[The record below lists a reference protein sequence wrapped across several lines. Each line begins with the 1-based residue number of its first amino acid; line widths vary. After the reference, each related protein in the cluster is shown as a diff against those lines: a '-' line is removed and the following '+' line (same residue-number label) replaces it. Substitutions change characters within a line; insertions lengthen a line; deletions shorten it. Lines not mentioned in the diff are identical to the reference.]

1 MSRSALGAWLL
12 LAACAGPRVALDG
25 SLDEKDWSRAPVLG
39 PFTGPFNPGGRD
51 LAGVEEY
58 RSEARMLWD
67 ADTLYVGFA
76 CRGPDIVS
84 TFANRDDELYR
95 EDVAELFLDVA
106 GDMLQI
112 SEFQVSPRGVIA
124 DYYHTWSEAPTYP
137 AEKVDWAQ
145 EKKSRKGEKGWDLAG
160 FRGAAA
166 PLVEGGKT
174 VGWTAE
180 MAVPVAEI
188 LRRRGLP
195 PTLSEG
201 RTFRA
206 NLLRYAYEPAPGGKR
221 LHRHLNLVRT
231 MKGCPHVSPMAAKLL
246 RCEPGGIV
254 IPAE

>member
-1 MSRSALGAWLL
+1 
-12 LAACAGPRVALDG
+12 V
-25 SLDEKDWSRAPVLG
+25 
-39 PFTGPFNPGGRD
+39 GPFNPGGRD

-58 RSEARMLWD
+58 CSEARMLWD

-84 TFANRDDELYR
+84 TFARRDDELYK

-106 GDMLQI
+106 GDMLQVA
-112 SEFQVSPRGVIA
+112 EFQVSPRGVIA
-124 DYYHTWSEAPTYP
+124 DYYHTWSEAPTYL
-137 AEKVDWAQ
+137 ADKVDWPQ
-145 EKKSRKGEKGWDLAG
+145 EKKNRKGEKGWDLAG

-166 PLVEGGKT
+166 PIVEGGKS

-180 MAVPVAEI
+180 MAVPMAEI

-195 PTLSEG
+195 ETLSAG

-206 NLLRYAYEPAPGGKR
+206 NLIRYAYEPGPDGKR
-221 LHRHLNLVRT
+221 QHRHLNLVKT

-246 RCEPGGIV
+246 RCEAGGV
-254 IPAE
+254 VAPAE